1 MMFTA
6 TSCEDAI
13 DLNPKS
19 QIGLDD
25 YFNNKTDL
33 QLFSNYF
40 YPNVLTQ
47 NMDGD
52 PGFDDQGDDMIAD
65 RKSVV

>member
-1 MMFTA
+1 MKKLLYIPIALMMFTA

-33 QLFSNYF
+33 QTF
-40 YPNVLTQ
+40 
-47 NMDGD
+47 
-52 PGFDDQGDDMIAD
+52 
-65 RKSVV
+65 